1 MDLRKLKHIISLQC
15 LPSGK
20 LLLCLYVLLFLSFK
34 PNSLSAHRALKFD
47 PSKKYES
54 FQSLSQEEEKLSH
67 CSKVTQKTLKL
78 SKKYRNAN
86 EHNGYLQLF
95 YRKANIRY
103 TIPLTFSSYY
113 QPDFFLLEQHCFLY
127 RLTYF

>member
-1 MDLRKLKHIISLQC
+1 MNLEKLNNISLKH
-15 LPSGK
+15 LPLCK
-20 LLLCLYVLLFLSFK
+20 LLLCLHVFFFLSFK
-34 PNSLSAHRALKFD
+34 SNNASAHRALKFD
-47 PSKKYES
+47 PNKKYES

-67 CSKVTQKTLKL
+67 CTKISQKIFKL
-78 SKKYRNAN
+78 TKKYRSAN

-95 YRKANIRY
+95 YRKANVKH
-103 TIPLTFSSYY
+103 TIPLTFSSFY